1 MESAFA
7 GCRGLDSVTIG
18 NSVSSI
24 GNSAFK
30 DCSNLTSITIPDSM
44 VSIGSDAFRGCNR
57 LLFDT
62 ASVEGVKLVD
72 GWVVG
77 YTASIPA
84 DLDLSEGIR
93 GVASAA
99 FSGCH
104 GLTNVTLPDSIKSI
118 GDETFANCSCLA
130 NVVIPNSVKN
140 IDGYAF
146 AYCAGLSGVTIP
158 DSVTNIGHRAFFKC
172 SGMSEAIIGNSVSS
186 IGEYAIF
193 GCSGLTSV
201 TIPAAATNISEYA
214 FGNCSNIRKA
224 TLPGHKCDIS
234 LANVTNLVISAGTTI
249 ISDGAFRWCSS
260 ITSLTIPDSVTS
272 IGYYAFD
279 GCSSIRSVT
288 IPCSVTNIGNYAFS
302 GCTNIREATVPGR
315 KCGIP
320 FDNVINLVI
329 AAGTTSIN
337 ESAFSWCRGLT
348 SVKIPDSVT
357 SIGDGAF
364 SGCNGLASVTIPDSV
379 TSIGDRAF
387 EDCSGLMSVTI
398 SDSVTSIGSSVFAG
412 CCGLTS
418 VSIPDS
424 VTSIGESAF
433 SGCTGLTSVTIPDS
447 VTSIG
452 RAVFYDCS
460 GLTSVTIPDSVTAIA
475 DDAFSS
481 CTGLTEVFLPEHLR
495 EQVVNHDVFYNC
507 PNAVICYYD
516 KYTAFLHGRLTTE
529 ESSETNIVLTAASD
543 CKVTF
548 DWKCSCEPLRK
559 GKMYDYLSF
568 SVDGE
573 QLDAICGETDWTGK
587 VFVIAGGG
595 EHVLSWTYR
604 KNEANSEG
612 EDCGWIRVVRI
623 VPRVELSF
631 LPVGEETGEAPA
643 AMAFYADDCEICLP
657 GAGTLVWPKHSFLG
671 WSDGETVFAPGSQ
684 YPCDAEIATLTAAW
698 SRNELQPPEI
708 AASAEQIFIGD
719 TAIISITAEAGADI
733 HFTLDG
739 SAPTASSPLY
749 EEPFALTEQAAIRAI
764 AVKDDCFDSP
774 EAMLAVI
781 VDPTTFGEAANA
793 PTFTFA
799 TGGAAPWR
807 RVRGESPDSYAL
819 RSGAISHNATSRVEI
834 VVEGDGIIS
843 FSSKVAGEVVYG
855 EVYDGLAFL
864 IDGVQQGELMGNA
877 DWATNTFTVAGE
889 DRTRSRGFTARTK
902 ATKRLCR
909 KIARG
914 LMK

>member
-1 MESAFA
+1 M
-7 GCRGLDSVTIG
+7 
-18 NSVSSI
+18 
-24 GNSAFK
+24 
-30 DCSNLTSITIPDSM
+30 
-44 VSIGSDAFRGCNR
+44 
-57 LLFDT
+57 
-62 ASVEGVKLVD
+62 
-72 GWVVG
+72 
-77 YTASIPA
+77 
-84 DLDLSEGIR
+84 
-93 GVASAA
+93 
-99 FSGCH
+99 
-104 GLTNVTLPDSIKSI
+104 
-118 GDETFANCSCLA
+118 
-130 NVVIPNSVKN
+130 
-140 IDGYAF
+140 
-146 AYCAGLSGVTIP
+146 
-158 DSVTNIGHRAFFKC
+158 
-172 SGMSEAIIGNSVSS
+172 
-186 IGEYAIF
+186 
-193 GCSGLTSV
+193 
-201 TIPAAATNISEYA
+201 
-214 FGNCSNIRKA
+214 
-224 TLPGHKCDIS
+224 
-234 LANVTNLVISAGTTI
+234 
-249 ISDGAFRWCSS
+249 
-260 ITSLTIPDSVTS
+260 
-272 IGYYAFD
+272 
-279 GCSSIRSVT
+279 
-288 IPCSVTNIGNYAFS
+288 
-302 GCTNIREATVPGR
+302 
-315 KCGIP
+315 
-320 FDNVINLVI
+320 
-329 AAGTTSIN
+329 
-337 ESAFSWCRGLT
+337 
-348 SVKIPDSVT
+348 
-357 SIGDGAF
+357 
-364 SGCNGLASVTIPDSV
+364 
-379 TSIGDRAF
+379 
-387 EDCSGLMSVTI
+387 
-398 SDSVTSIGSSVFAG
+398 
-412 CCGLTS
+412 
-418 VSIPDS
+418 
-424 VTSIGESAF
+424 
-433 SGCTGLTSVTIPDS
+433 
-447 VTSIG
+447 
-452 RAVFYDCS
+452 
-460 GLTSVTIPDSVTAIA
+460 TIPDSVTAIA

-587 VFVIAGGG
+587 VFEIAGGG

-774 EAMLAVI
+774 EATLAVI

-819 RSGAISHNATSRVEI
+819 RSGAISNNATSRVEI

-889 DRTRSRGFTARTK
+889 GSHTLSWLYCKDESDEETLPEDCAWIDEVKWVSMRRITVTLDANGGELGDGGGTLRPVASEPIGDLPMPERTGWAFAGWFTAADGGALVTADTVIPNDTTLFAHWERICFTVEFDANGGECETAAVSVAYGEAVGALPVPERDDFEFLGWFSSAEDGEAISPGTLITAPMTLYAHWRCLFEGSWTRDADGFWWSGETADSATNSLTMSVNGAGTISFRWKASCEDYFIFRTQRILCDYLSFAVDGEELALINGETGWAECVFTVDGAGAHTLAWAFIKDSEGADGDDCAWLDGAVWTPVARDGDVAVEVGGEAVEFVEAADGKTRTATVAEGTAADEIKVFVGGVDVTKGFSRKVEGTTATIALLNPCEVPMEGGVTDVPWTEDGKGNVTLNVTVVPGLYYAAASAANLGALKCPGTDSPATAETALVVEKPDSATQGFYKVWVSDK
-902 ATKRLCR
+902 A
-909 KIARG
+909 IAAEE
-914 LMK
+914 